1 MKLDRSERVQGGAGL
16 PEGIFCADVSALLS
30 MKTILDVTFALL
42 GLFVLAP
49 LLLLIALG
57 IRIDSS
63 GPVMFRQV
71 RTGLNGQSFRIYKFR
86 TMTVQENG
94 AVVRQAILGD
104 KRVTRIGQLLRK
116 TSLDELPQLINVV
129 RGEMSLVGPRP
140 HALAHDEYYGREISV
155 YRDRFAVKPGLTGW
169 AQVSGS
175 RGETPTVTDMQ
186 RRVDL
191 DLWYVENH
199 TFALDLMIL
208 GRTVLAEISRKT
220 GAY

>member
-1 MKLDRSERVQGGAGL
+1 MKLNHSASVASVDSL
-16 PEGIFCADVSALLS
+16 PAATSSANLAVLPS
-30 MKTILDVTFALL
+30 VKTSLDVTLALL

-57 IRIDSS
+57 IRLDSS

-71 RTGLNGQSFRIYKFR
+71 RTGRNGRSFRIYKFR

-94 AVVRQAILGD
+94 AVVRQATLGD

-129 RGEMSLVGPRP
+129 QGEMSLVGPRP
-140 HALAHDEYYGREISV
+140 HALAHDEYYGREIPV
-155 YRDRFAVKPGLTGW
+155 YQHRFAVKPGLTGW

-175 RGETPTVTDMQ
+175 RGETPTVADMQ
-186 RRVDL
+186 RRVNL
-191 DLWYVENH
+191 DLWYVENR
-199 TFALDLMIL
+199 TLALDLAIL
-208 GRTVLAEISRKT
+208 ARTVMAEISRKT
-220 GAY
+220 NAY